1 MHSLSGKTVL
11 LTGACGTVGQACLE
25 TFLQRGAKVI
35 LTDRVAPPAH
45 MTDHPEVYFHAAD
58 VTDRAAVNAAFDAA
72 LGRFG
77 AIDAAVLAAGVE
89 GVVASVEDISEADMD
104 AVLGVNVKG
113 CLFWMQCCLREMK
126 ARRRGSI
133 VALSSISGV
142 VGSASLAAYTMSKH
156 AVIGL
161 VRAAALES
169 GRYDVRV
176 NAVCPGPIDS
186 EMMRRLDK
194 ALSARDP
201 NRSAGQ
207 TDAAKALPLQRYVS
221 ASDVAGM
228 IAFLCGDESGS
239 CHGGAYMI
247 DGGFTAR

>member
-1 MHSLSGKTVL
+1 MHNLSGKTVL
-11 LTGACGTVGQACLE
+11 VTGACGTVGQACLDA
-25 TFLQRGAKVI
+25 FLERGARVM
-35 LTDRVAPPAH
+35 LTDRAIPPAL
-45 MTDHPEVYFHAAD
+45 MTDHQDVYFHAAD
-58 VTDRAAVNAAFDAA
+58 VRDRTAVRAAFAAG
-72 LGRFG
+72 LEHFG

-89 GVVASVEDISEADMD
+89 GVAASVEDISEADMD
-104 AVLGVNVKG
+104 EVLGVNVKG
-113 CLFWMQCCLREMK
+113 SLFWMQCCLREMK

-176 NAVCPGPIDS
+176 NAVCPGPIES

-194 ALSARDP
+194 ALAALDP
-201 NRSAGQ
+201 NRAGGQ
-207 TDAAKALPLQRYVS
+207 ADAAKALPLQRYVS
-221 ASDVAGM
+221 ASDVARM
-228 IAFLCGDESGS
+228 IAFLCGDESAS